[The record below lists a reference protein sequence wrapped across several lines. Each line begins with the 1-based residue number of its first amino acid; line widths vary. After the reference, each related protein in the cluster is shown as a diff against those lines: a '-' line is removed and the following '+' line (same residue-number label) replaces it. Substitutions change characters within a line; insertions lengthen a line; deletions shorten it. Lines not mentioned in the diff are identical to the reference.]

1 MDKAKA
7 PASVDSQSSAETYEP
22 SFSNDDLGKL
32 QNILLGDHARQTV
45 DRIDTLEQA
54 LLGALDDMRAEF
66 QERVG
71 ELDARIAAE
80 ADTRSKAM
88 KNLTSRI
95 DKDGAA
101 NASLLKDLT
110 ADLRSTE
117 NDMQQALDAAAS
129 GLTDELDMLRKS
141 TGDLS
146 TASADLNA
154 SKVDRAALADLLTAA
169 VEGLQAGPA
178 SDS

>member
-7 PASVDSQSSAETYEP
+7 AASVDTEPYAP

-54 LLGALDDMRAEF
+54 LLGVISDLRADF
-66 QERVG
+66 QQRVS
-71 ELDARIAAE
+71 ELDARITAE
-80 ADTRSKAM
+80 AGTRSKAM

-95 DKDGAA
+95 DKEGEA
-101 NASLLKDLT
+101 NASSLKDLT

-129 GLTDELDMLRKS
+129 GLTDELDGLRKS
-141 TGDLS
+141 SG
-146 TASADLNA
+146 DLNA
-154 SKVDRAALADLLTAA
+154 SKVDRTALADLLSSA
-169 VEGLQAGPA
+169 VEVLQA
-178 SDS
+178 DD